1 MDVGATE
8 KGWKGKIFFE
18 VNTGHVGNTSGNM
31 TTWSPTSYLEES
43 VPALCSVSAWLLF
56 CLILSEQMG
65 FC

>member
-1 MDVGATE
+1 MGATE

-43 VPALCSVSAWLLF
+43 VPALCSVSA
-56 CLILSEQMG
+56 
-65 FC
+65 

>member
-18 VNTGHVGNTSGNM
+18 VNIGHMGSTSSNV

-43 VPALCSVSAWLLF
+43 APALCSVSA
-56 CLILSEQMG
+56 
-65 FC
+65 